1 MKIVR
6 ILSILSLLL
15 IALTTGCS
23 RSSGEVWDDTR
34 TATRYVG
41 RSFRSLGGK
50 HGDSRQLQSRAEFTS
65 GAEEF
70 IPLNDGLAQNNFGV
84 DTSSYVQAK
93 TTPGE
98 PGSTRP
104 GINAFSSPE
113 EDQTLAT
120 IFKNLHFAYNSS
132 LIKGEEN
139 MRIVRNIVNYMQE
152 RPETAIFIEGHC
164 DERGPQA
171 FNLALGSRRANN
183 VRNLLIQMG
192 TNLDNIYTISYGKE
206 RPLIL
211 SQDKSSWRKN
221 RRAKFKIHRS

>member
-6 ILSILSLLL
+6 ILSIISLLL
-15 IALTTGCS
+15 IALTTGCN

-70 IPLNDGLAQNNFGV
+70 IPLNDTVTQNRFGV

-98 PGSTRP
+98 SGSTRP
-104 GINAFSSPE
+104 GINGFSTAAE
-113 EDQTLAT
+113 NQTLAT
-120 IFKNLHFAYNSS
+120 IFKNLHFEYNSS
-132 LIKGEEN
+132 LVKGEEN
-139 MRIVRNIVNYMQE
+139 MRIVRNIADYMQD
-152 RPETAIFIEGHC
+152 RPQMAIFIEGHC

-211 SQDKSSWRKN
+211 SHDQSSWRQN
-221 RRAKFKIHRS
+221 RRAQFKIHKG